1 MWANTIQ
8 IVLIPRGI
16 KNYPNSVDS
25 ERVEHFTFCR

>member
-1 MWANTIQ
+1 MWANIIQ

-25 ERVEHFTFCR
+25 ERVEHFIFCR